1 MLKGTNRETIILSCL
16 LNNTIIIIII
26 IVIIIMIIII
36 NINTQVI
43 IEIHVLNLTGQ
54 QATLITPRRVIIVIS
69 DDHNVKCKKRKPLK
83 DVSYFGINHLT
94 AKSLLHLSL
103 NGNANCESS

>member
-1 MLKGTNRETIILSCL
+1 
-16 LNNTIIIIII
+16 
-26 IVIIIMIIII
+26 MIIII

-54 QATLITPRRVIIVIS
+54 QATLITLRRVIIVIS

-94 AKSLLHLSL
+94 AKSLLHLTL
-103 NGNANCESS
+103 NGNANCERS